1 METKVSPRTARLK
14 AELLSGGAVRI
25 PRDFRLQFLPSR
37 STAGPGAGSTS
48 VVFSFGGT
56 RAKKAISRNTGE
68 FDLTKDGDR
77 LSILRDDKPM
87 IEDVTLIPTLLH
99 APYQA
104 FVNIE
109 SRCIYDC
116 KFCNTPRLL
125 PNATKNLN
133 DDKIVQMI
141 LEASKKKG
149 FESVAIT
156 SAVFESPTATVQRMA
171 CLVQRVRKFLPRTP
185 IGVEPFATRPDEIDL
200 LKNAGADEIKINIE
214 TFDRDIFE
222 NVCAKMDFDLILHAI
237 NHSCEAFG
245 RNKVCSNIIFGLGET
260 DENVLEGVKV
270 LANMGAVA
278 TLRALRRNEHNISE
292 LEKALGRLEPVTPDR
307 MLLLAREQKKILKR
321 HRLTPLAF
329 KTMCHACLS
338 CDIVPFWDV

>member
-1 METKVSPRTARLK
+1 MSPRTARLK
-14 AELLSGGAVRI
+14 AELLAGGAVRI
-25 PRDFRLQFLPSR
+25 PREFRLPFLPSR
-37 STAGPGAGSTS
+37 STAGPGAGLTS

-56 RAKKAISRNTGE
+56 RAKKAISRDKGE
-68 FDLTKDGDR
+68 FELVRDGDR
-77 LSILRDDKPM
+77 LSIRRNDKLT
-87 IEDVTLIPTLLH
+87 IKDVTLIPTLLH

-125 PNATKNLN
+125 PNATKNLS

-141 LEASKKKG
+141 LEASKKED
-149 FESVAIT
+149 FESVAFT
-156 SAVFESPTATVQRMA
+156 SAVFESPTGTVERMA
-171 CLVQRVRKFLPRTP
+171 GLVQRVRELLPRTP

-200 LKNAGADEIKINIE
+200 LKDAGADEIKINIE
-214 TFDRDIFE
+214 TFDRDIFDK
-222 NVCAKMDFDLILHAI
+222 VCAKMDFDLILHAI
-237 NHSCEAFG
+237 NHSCEVFG

-292 LEKALGRLEPVTPDR
+292 LEKVLGRLEPATPER
-307 MLLLAREQKKILKR
+307 MLQLARDQKKILRR
-321 HRLTPLAF
+321 HHLTPLAF
-329 KTMCHACLS
+329 RTMCHACLS

>member
-14 AELLSGGAVRI
+14 AELLAGGAVMI
-25 PRDFRLQFLPSR
+25 PRDFRFPFLPSR

-56 RAKKAISRNTGE
+56 RAKKAISRDKGE
-68 FDLTKDGDR
+68 FELTEDGDG
-77 LSILRDDKPM
+77 LSIRRDNKQM
-87 IEDVTLIPTLLH
+87 IKDVVLIPTLLH

-116 KFCNTPRLL
+116 KFCNSPRLL
-125 PNATKNLN
+125 PNVTRNLN
-133 DDKIVQMI
+133 DDKIMQMI
-141 LEASKKKG
+141 LEASEKEG

-171 CLVQRVRKFLPRTP
+171 GLVQRVRQFLPRTP
-185 IGVEPFATRPDEIDL
+185 IGVEPFATRPDEIDM
-200 LKNAGADEIKINIE
+200 LKDAGADEIKINME
-214 TFDRDIFE
+214 TFDRNIFE
-222 NVCAKMDFDLILHAI
+222 KVCAKMDFDLILHAI
-237 NHSCEAFG
+237 NHSCEVFG

-260 DENVLEGVKV
+260 DENILEGVKV

-278 TLRALRRNEHNISE
+278 TLRALRKNEHNISE
-292 LEKALGRLEPVTPDR
+292 LEKALGRLEPVTPER
-307 MLLLAREQKKILKR
+307 MLHLAKEQKKILKR